1 MKRFFDDTCKY
12 WEYAKRAAI
21 SELKSEVASSRL
33 SWLWWILD
41 PLLFMLVYSFV
52 SIIVFDKSEKYLAA
66 FIFIGLS
73 SWDFFSK
80 TIKQSVKLV
89 SGNSAV
95 VSKVYLPKYILIY
108 IQMLINGFKMMI
120 SYGLVVGMMI
130 LYWVPISY
138 RIIYVIPLFA
148 VLIVVTF
155 GISTI
160 MLHCGVF
167 VEDLFNVIN
176 AFLRL
181 VFYLSGIFYSIA
193 NRIDGVLEIIL
204 LKCNPIAMIMDG
216 LRNCMIYKK
225 NPDFVM
231 IGIWGIIGLT
241 LSAIGVRLIYKNA
254 NNYVKVF

>member
-1 MKRFFDDTCKY
+1 
-12 WEYAKRAAI
+12 
-21 SELKSEVASSRL
+21 
-33 SWLWWILD
+33 
-41 PLLFMLVYSFV
+41 
-52 SIIVFDKSEKYLAA
+52 
-66 FIFIGLS
+66 
-73 SWDFFSK
+73 
-80 TIKQSVKLV
+80 
-89 SGNSAV
+89 
-95 VSKVYLPKYILIY
+95 
-108 IQMLINGFKMMI
+108 MI

-181 VFYLSGIFYSIA
+181 VFYLSGIFFSIA

-241 LSAIGVRLIYKNA
+241 LSAIGVRLIYKNE
-254 NNYVKVF
+254 NNYVKVI